1 MKITPLPIAREGLGI
16 LSATLA
22 TAFILYLLSP
32 WTALLPALLALFL
45 LWFFR
50 NPRRKVTADPSAL
63 LSPADGKVLSV
74 APVTHDDL
82 LDAPAVRITIFL
94 SVLNVHINRA
104 PCTGTVTRVE
114 YREGKF
120 LPAYKSHAS
129 ELNERNAVV
138 IDTTDGRG
146 RVRVNQITGMLARRI
161 VCDVHPGDSVTQGM
175 RFGMIKLGSCTEL
188 IVPPAC
194 IVDAKP
200 GQTVHAGLTVLAR
213 WQ

>member
-1 MKITPLPIAREGLGI
+1 MKISPLPIAREGLGI

-22 TAFILYLLSP
+22 AAVILYLLSP

-50 NPRRKVTADPSAL
+50 NPRRRVTADPSAL

-74 APVTHDDL
+74 APVAHDDL

-104 PCTGTVTRVE
+104 PCTGTVARVE

-138 IDTTDGRG
+138 IDTAGGRG
-146 RVRVNQITGMLARRI
+146 RVRVNQITGLLARRI
-161 VCDVHPGDSVTQGM
+161 VCDVHPGDPVTQGM

-194 IVDAKP
+194 IVDAAP
-200 GQTVHAGLTVLAR
+200 GQIVRAGLTVLAR

>member
-1 MKITPLPIAREGLGI
+1 MEGLGI
-16 LSATLA
+16 LSASLA
-22 TAFILYLLSP
+22 AAVVLYLLSP
-32 WTALLPALLALFL
+32 WTALPPALLALFL

-50 NPRRKVTADPSAL
+50 NPRRRVTADPSAL

-74 APVTHDDL
+74 APVAHDDL

-104 PCTGTVTRVE
+104 PCSGTVARVE

-129 ELNERNAVV
+129 DLNERNAVV
-138 IDTTDGRG
+138 IDTAGGRG
-146 RVRVNQITGMLARRI
+146 RVRVNQITGLLARRI
-161 VCDVHPGDSVTQGM
+161 VCDVHPGDPVTQGM

-194 IVDAKP
+194 LVDAKP
-200 GQTVHAGLTVLAR
+200 GQIVRAGLTVLAR